1 MEKKTLILVGA
12 GKGLGNAIAREF
24 ASHDFRVVLMA
35 RNQEHLDAYK
45 KEFEAEG
52 IEVYTRAA
60 DASRPET
67 LTAAIHET
75 VQELGC
81 PDAFVYN
88 VGITEPDKGREITC
102 ELMLQRYQIDVA
114 SAYHCANLM
123 TTDAFAEKKGAIL
136 FTGGASARTYATTDD
151 FKVLRMDKSALNYMC
166 TNLHHLLEPKG
177 IFVGTVLI
185 GGAIRPG
192 DPHND
197 PAILAKLYW
206 NMYADRKEFEVMST
220 SCEYRRSLPTETA
233 KEA

>member
-1 MEKKTLILVGA
+1 MDKKTLFLVGA
-12 GKGLGNAIAREF
+12 GKGLGNAIAKEF

-35 RNQEHLDAYK
+35 RNQAHLDAYK
-45 KEFEAEG
+45 QEFEAEG
-52 IEVYTRAA
+52 IEVYTKSA

-67 LTAAIHET
+67 LTTAIHEA
-75 VQELGC
+75 VEELGT

-88 VGITEPDKGREITC
+88 VGITEPDAGREITC

-114 SAYHCANLM
+114 SAYHCTNLM
-123 TTDAFAEKKGAIL
+123 TTDAFAAKKGAIIY
-136 FTGGASARTYATTDD
+136 TGGASARTYATTDD

-192 DPHND
+192 DPNND
-197 PAILAKLYW
+197 PAVLAKLYW
-206 NMYADRKEFEVMST
+206 NMYTERKEYEVMNMSADYKKAIP
-220 SCEYRRSLPTETA
+220 S
-233 KEA
+233 EA